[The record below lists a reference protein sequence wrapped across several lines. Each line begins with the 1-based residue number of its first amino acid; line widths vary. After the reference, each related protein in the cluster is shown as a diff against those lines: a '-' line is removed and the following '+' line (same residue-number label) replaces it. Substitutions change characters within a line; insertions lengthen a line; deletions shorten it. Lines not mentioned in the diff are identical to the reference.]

1 MTDMF
6 GYHKPAPSPQSEFDQ
21 AFNGILF
28 SLLSWEQLAEF
39 WPKINHEA
47 GWYLYAIGEPA
58 PTSPAP
64 ATQVGVFLH
73 EIDAL
78 LHRDHEESYCGI
90 VYADN
95 IDNPSLI
102 KIFDPHN
109 LGVSCGSSKNP
120 PLPGWVMSLTP
131 PTEMRPRGIIPAN
144 RKRWWQSLSET
155 ISS

>member
-1 MTDMF
+1 MF
-6 GYHKPAPSPQSEFDQ
+6 GCRKTAPIPQSEFDQ

-39 WPKINHEA
+39 WPKVNPEA
-47 GWYLYAIGEPA
+47 GWYIYAMGEPA
-58 PTSPAP
+58 PTSSAP
-64 ATQVGVFLH
+64 AAQVEAFLF
-73 EIDAL
+73 EIDVL

-95 IDNPSLI
+95 LDNPSLI

-120 PLPGWVMSLTP
+120 PLPGWVMSLMP
-131 PTEMRPRGIIPAN
+131 PTEIQPHGIIPAN
-144 RKRWWQSLSET
+144 RKRWWQSLT
-155 ISS
+155 GNITN

>member
-1 MTDMF
+1 MF
-6 GYHKPAPSPQSEFDQ
+6 GHRKIAAIPQSEFDR
-21 AFNGILF
+21 AFNGMLF
-28 SLLSWEQLAEF
+28 SLLTWEQLAEF
-39 WPKINHEA
+39 WHRVDSEA
-47 GWYLYAIGEPA
+47 SWYIYAIGESA
-58 PTSPAP
+58 PTSPAS
-64 ATQVGVFLH
+64 AEQVSVFLR
-73 EIDAL
+73 EIDIL

-95 IDNPSLI
+95 LDNPSLI

-131 PTEMRPRGIIPAN
+131 PTEMHPRGIIPAN
-144 RKRWWQSLSET
+144 RRRWWQSLTAS